1 MTSLVL
7 DPRSIVEALSFLQVG
22 ASTEDITHPSAD
34 RVQAIYHAFCTQV
47 LDVPEKCLVELPF
60 ECQFNPETAEIQ
72 HRSTPLLLLYTTMR
86 CFVMDFGDADADFT
100 MCDLINPAPK
110 RTRKLFSVMADY
122 ATFYRTASQV
132 FEKTSG
138 EYNEA
143 RKAVEDG
150 QEQIRLAEQR
160 KNTLRSERDMRKRKE
175 NALLAE
181 YNSKHTI
188 LTELIKESKTNE
200 DKRDAVLKSIKD
212 RKEEGAKL
220 SEEIKSL
227 QSEIE
232 HLKKAIVDSPEEL
245 RTEAE
250 TLRTNIKRLQEDCK
264 AERQRIS
271 DNAECMTMIENAAK
285 LLAERFA
292 ELEKLGDFH
301 VQISLL
307 EQDESNVKSLLNE
320 ATRRRQQTADEAI
333 RLTASVEEEVK
344 QHERAREIYSSRL
357 RDLKAKKEELTN
369 AVKALTQKDSFV
381 RGEAHQIKLEM
392 QRLGKERIDETETAR
407 TNCAELMTR
416 FRDLVVKYQLAEKKF
431 DAHSAAFMN
440 VLHSLNRALDKA
452 ESLVEL
458 QGEES
463 MNQG

>member
-1 MTSLVL
+1 
-7 DPRSIVEALSFLQVG
+7 
-22 ASTEDITHPSAD
+22 
-34 RVQAIYHAFCTQV
+34 
-47 LDVPEKCLVELPF
+47 
-60 ECQFNPETAEIQ
+60 
-72 HRSTPLLLLYTTMR
+72 
-86 CFVMDFGDADADFT
+86 MDFGDADADFT

-122 ATFYRTASQV
+122 ATFYR
-132 FEKTSG
+132 KTSG

-150 QEQIRLAEQR
+150 QEQ
-160 KNTLRSERDMRKRKE
+160 
-175 NALLAE
+175 
-181 YNSKHTI
+181 
-188 LTELIKESKTNE
+188 
-200 DKRDAVLKSIKD
+200 
-212 RKEEGAKL
+212 AKL

-264 AERQRIS
+264 AERFLSSEHSCSAGQRIS